1 MLLGGQQKR
10 RRGKNQGG
18 GGELNGDQVLHWW
31 GWIIKPIEISYKE
44 KWSKVKGTKE
54 IGVEDVNVIYQQKE
68 ET

>member
-1 MLLGGQQKR
+1 M
-10 RRGKNQGG
+10 GG